1 MPNSDA
7 HPFSPPVTDCEM
19 PSTARAEPSS
29 VGREGTARPHH
40 QVDTWTRMVWLKNVV
55 AGSWLLELL
64 LCSRLWTGP
73 RDFPLTPVIQGLPTL
88 PTYLTTVA
96 FMLLLGLLVTIIL
109 QPRPRKL
116 MVAALLIVA
125 AFALYDQTRWQPWF
139 YQYYFMLAVLALS
152 YSKNEDNAASV
163 RNSKKI
169 FTTETL
175 CNEAK
180 LVRSQTKLQRHR
192 KDLAKTLD
200 LSLCLCASVV
210 QSFFLKL
217 LSCTKQRGTCCL
229 TTCRLMVAAIYFYSG
244 LQKVNLTFATE
255 VFPWLL
261 EPITQSLPP
270 QLQSVLLASGL
281 FAPFLEM
288 SVGVGLLLKGF
299 RTYAIIMAVTMHVF
313 ILFVLGPLGH
323 NWGMI
328 VWPWNLTMIALVFI
342 LNTRPETTLATQ
354 WFKGSWPHLVIR
366 VLFVVMP
373 ALSFFN
379 LWDSYLSWT
388 LYSGNVA
395 SAEVYLSDTVKMKLP
410 VSVLE
415 SVSTTTKDEN
425 VLSLFDWARTELN
438 VPPYPETRVYQSIA
452 RDLCSYAA
460 QPSEVRLVVQAK
472 KTWLGSDEP
481 TSYDC
486 SVFVK

>member
-1 MPNSDA
+1 
-7 HPFSPPVTDCEM
+7 
-19 PSTARAEPSS
+19 
-29 VGREGTARPHH
+29 
-40 QVDTWTRMVWLKNVV
+40 MVWLKNVV

-88 PTYLTTVA
+88 PTYLTTLA
-96 FMLLLGLLVTIIL
+96 FMLLLGLLLAIIL
-109 QPRPRKL
+109 QPRPQKL

-152 YSKNEDNAASV
+152 YSKNESY
-163 RNSKKI
+163 SK
-169 FTTETL
+169 
-175 CNEAK
+175 NNNNVAG
-180 LVRSQTKLQRHR
+180 V
-192 KDLAKTLD
+192 A
-200 LSLCLCASVV
+200 
-210 QSFFLKL
+210 
-217 LSCTKQRGTCCL
+217 L
-229 TTCRLMVAAIYFYSG
+229 TTCRLMVAGIYFYSG
-244 LQKVNLTFATE
+244 LQKANLTFVSE

-261 EPITQSLPP
+261 EPITQSLSP
-270 QLQSVLLASGL
+270 QLQGVLLTSGL

-288 SVGVGLLLKGF
+288 SIGVGLLLKGF
-299 RTYAIIMAVTMHVF
+299 RTYTTFMAVAMHLF

-323 NWGMI
+323 NWGMVI
-328 VWPWNLTMIALVFI
+328 WPWNITMMALVFI
-342 LNTRPETTLATQ
+342 LNTRPETTSATQ
-354 WFKGSWPHLVIR
+354 WFKASWPHLVIR

-410 VSVLE
+410 VSLLE
-415 SVSTTTKDEN
+415 SVSTSTKDEN

-438 VPPYPETRVYQSIA
+438 VPPYPETRVYRSIA
-452 RDLCSYAA
+452 RNLCSYAA

-481 TSYDC
+481 ASYDC
-486 SVFVK
+486 SVLVK